1 MNFVVQGLKMV
12 SPTNANF
19 VSYETLYDVTV
30 TGGLAANIQTKI
42 GEDTT
47 RKILSQQAAEICEIE
62 IVPPIVAATGAA
74 EALEQVKLI
83 IDGEQYLGG
92 DRMIIRADLDSMY
105 APPKPSN
112 LGEVQTGVN
121 QGKRNVFKFGLGLPD
136 LAGVINMS
144 PWRIIENTTPKTEV
158 EGNID
163 IEILVG
169 NTPITGDFRIILK
182 GWRYRTQETINKF
195 MRAVYGQA
203 RRVGML
209 DPVSGRDFSFTYP
222 AVPTNTENFTKLIG
236 GDDQDPN
243 QVTVKRLLRWAR
255 NGKATTPNTDF
266 AMSFDDGNVDTR
278 DQEMEFDV
286 NRDKVLVFNKLGV
299 RPGTNNLFT
308 KVEINNEVMT
318 REENVP
324 SAKNDLIFGRKT
336 AIGAGITAFL
346 HDFRQLPA
354 IQPLFI
360 SNETGEVI
368 IRDDG
373 TAVADGTNFGNGTLV
388 VLDALEVFDP
398 LFDRSA
404 AVVTPAPQGTRI

>member
-1 MNFVVQGLKMV
+1 MV

-47 RKILSQQAAEICEIE
+47 RKILSQQAVEICEVE
-62 IVPPIVAATGAA
+62 IVSPIIAASGIG
-74 EALEQVKLI
+74 EALEQIKLV

-92 DRMIIRADLDSMY
+92 DRLIIRGDLDSMY

-112 LGEVQTGVN
+112 LGEIQTGEN
-121 QGKRNVFKFGLGLPD
+121 QGKRNVFKLGLGLPD
-136 LAGVINMS
+136 LAGIIDMA
-144 PWRIIENTTPKTEV
+144 PWRIIENTTAKTRV

-163 IEILVG
+163 VEILVG
-169 NTPITGDFRIILK
+169 NTALTGDFRIILK

-222 AVPTNTENFTKLIG
+222 AIQTKTENFTKLIG
-236 GDDQDPN
+236 GNDQDPN
-243 QVTVKRLLRWAR
+243 QVNVKRLLRWAR

-266 AMSFDDGNVDTR
+266 AMSFDDNNVDTR
-278 DQEMEFDV
+278 DQDMDFDV
-286 NRDKVLVFNKLGV
+286 TRDRVLIFNKIGV

-318 REENVP
+318 REETVP

-336 AIGAGITAFL
+336 AVGAGITSFL

-373 TAVADGTNFGNGTLV
+373 TAIADGTNFGNGSLV

-398 LFDRSA
+398 LFDRSPNI
-404 AVVTPAPQGTRI
+404 VTPAPQGTRV